1 MHNSQTPINSKMD
14 YNVVVY
20 PHDGLYTWEEKLELH
35 ATISMN
41 FTIVMLNGG
50 GQEEEHI
57 LYDSKY
63 TK

>member
-1 MHNSQTPINSKMD
+1 MD

-20 PHDGLYTWEEKLELH
+20 PHDGLYSWEEKLELH